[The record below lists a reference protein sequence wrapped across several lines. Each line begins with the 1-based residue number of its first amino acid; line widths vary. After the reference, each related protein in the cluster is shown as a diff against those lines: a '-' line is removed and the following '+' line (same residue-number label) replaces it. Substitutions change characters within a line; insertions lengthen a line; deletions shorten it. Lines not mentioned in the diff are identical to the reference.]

1 MTAIAGGGRPNRV
14 SRIHGVGRK
23 TCERMESAG
32 IRTLEDV
39 VSAGEGGLAE
49 LVNAGP
55 AAARRMVAK
64 AGALLSGEA
73 IPLARLRIPRDP
85 LMFVDIETDLGQSYV
100 WLISVCGEGGESFRQ
115 FYAESPAE
123 EKGILSGFLEHRKK
137 FGGHVLCYYSG
148 AGFDER
154 VIKSRMARLGLEA
167 AETGGWFDLC
177 TAVKRSVALPTES
190 FSLKPV
196 GAYCGYRYRV
206 RWGIWTG
213 YRDAEG
219 MRPMTASRSLSVRL
233 AYSPAMYNARMLPG
247 CQARPGG
254 LACAAP
260 SALISRMIYGSRPP
274 CRAAGASPRGT
285 GWGGAHFRLLI

>member
-196 GAYCGYRYRV
+196 GAYCGYRYRHSDLDGFGAALTYQATIGGREPAV
-206 RWGIWTG
+206 SRRLLEYGGDDVMVLDRVVSRIGRVAGTD
-213 YRDAEG
+213 RD
-219 MRPMTASRSLSVRL
+219 LD
-233 AYSPAMYNARMLPG
+233 LPG
-247 CQARPGG
+247 TRP
-254 LACAAP
+254 AA
-260 SALISRMIYGSRPP
+260 
-274 CRAAGASPRGT
+274 
-285 GWGGAHFRLLI
+285 